1 MSKLLVGRYELV
13 EKIGEGGM
21 AVVYKAK
28 DRLLNRFVAVKILRP
43 ECTKD
48 AQFVDSFRAESQAAA
63 GLQHPNI
70 ISVYDVGRE
79 GNIHFIVMELIE
91 GKSLSEIIKEEA
103 PMDYRE
109 VVRITKQVAS
119 ALSVAHKHNII
130 HRDIKPHNIM
140 MTTDGMAKLGDFGI
154 AKALSDST
162 MEETSK
168 IIGSVHYISPEQAR
182 GAYVD
187 ERSDIYSLGIVMYE
201 MLTGRVP
208 FDGDSPVQ
216 VALMHINDDITPP
229 SELVP
234 GIPPQLEKVV
244 MKATNKFQTN
254 RYASADEMLKDLD
267 SIEYVSNVMGRNAF
281 ANQQEERR
289 PQPERQPEAQERTP
303 YAAKNTKQGLSPKAR
318 RAIAAA
324 VLIALLAVIGVF
336 AVPKLLGSGGKVTVP
351 DVTDM
356 SYSEAKSTLSG
367 HGLKIKKG
375 SAIASDS
382 IDKGKV
388 AAQDPTSGEKVQK
401 GSTVTVRLSKGDSN
415 GEVPDLVGQTYDSS
429 TKDIIEAAGFN
440 LGDVT
445 YAYSD
450 SYDKG
455 EIMSQTPSGGSKASS
470 GTDIDLVVSKGAEK
484 DKSKDS
490 HENSDTVEVP
500 SVTGMS
506 VSEARSKLAAAGFN
520 VSVTYEESNL
530 TTSGQVISQSVGAG
544 SKAKKGSTVTITVS
558 KASSSENNNTNDNNN
573 TNNNSS
579 NNSNNNSSNNNS
591 ESNNSSNSGSNSSG
605 GTTDSTDSNASR
617 SAGHSSSTAAS
628 GSAAARSA
636 STSSSASASK

>member
-79 GNIHFIVMELIE
+79 GNIHFIVMELVE
-91 GKSLSEIIKEEA
+91 GKSLSEVIKEQA

-229 SELVP
+229 SELVA

-281 ANQQEERR
+281 ANQQEEQKTQR
-289 PQPERQPEAQERTP
+289 PVRNEAEDRTP
-303 YAAKNTKQGLSPKAR
+303 YTTNNKKQGFSPKAR

-336 AVPKLLGSGGKVTVP
+336 AVPKLLGSGSKVTVP

-356 SYSEAKSTLSG
+356 SYSEAKTTLSG

-388 AAQDPTSGEKVQK
+388 AAQDPTSGEKVKK

-470 GTDIDLVVSKGAEK
+470 GTDIDLVVSKGAKKE
-484 DKSKDS
+484 DKKDS
-490 HENSDTVEVP
+490 QDDSDTAEVP

-506 VSEARSKLAAAGFN
+506 VSEARSKLAAAGFS
-520 VSVTYEESNL
+520 VSVTYEESNV
-530 TTSGQVISQSVGAG
+530 TTSGQVISQSVSAG
-544 SKAKKGSTVTITVS
+544 TQEKKGSTITITVS
-558 KASSSENNNTNDNNN
+558 KASSSENNNSNNNNENNN
-573 TNNNSS
+573 TNNNST
-579 NNSNNNSSNNNS
+579 NDNENNNSSGNS
-591 ESNNSSNSGSNSSG
+591 SSG
-605 GTTDSTDSNASR
+605 GTTDSTDSNTSRSSGNSSGAASSTSAASR
-617 SAGHSSSTAAS
+617 SASSPSAAS
-628 GSAAARSA
+628 L
-636 STSSSASASK
+636 K

>member
-13 EKIGEGGM
+13 NKIGEGGM

-91 GKSLSEIIKEEA
+91 GKSLSEVIKEKA
-103 PMDYRE
+103 PMDYRD
-109 VVRITKQVAS
+109 VVHITKQVAS

-140 MTTDGMAKLGDFGI
+140 ITSDGMAKLGDFGI
-154 AKALSDST
+154 AKAISDST

-208 FDGDSPVQ
+208 FDGETPVQ
-216 VALMHINDDITPP
+216 VALMHINDNIRPP
-229 SELVP
+229 SDFVS

-244 MKATNKFQTN
+244 MKATDKFQTN
-254 RYASADEMLKDLD
+254 RYASADAMLKDLD
-267 SIEYVSNVMGRNAF
+267 SIEYVTNMMGRNAF
-281 ANQQEERR
+281 ANQMEREEPQQKQAQPVHKAAQKRPVSSSKAKTKKKGSSAKTRR
-289 PQPERQPEAQERTP
+289 IITAV
-303 YAAKNTKQGLSPKAR
+303 
-318 RAIAAA
+318 
-324 VLIALLAVIGVF
+324 VLIALLAVIGAF
-336 AVPKLLGSGGKVTVP
+336 AIPKLLTKSSTVTVP

-356 SYSEAKSTLSG
+356 SYSQAKSTLSDL
-367 HGLKIKKG
+367 GLKIAKGSSINSDDVESGRVAQQDPGEGEEVDKGTTVTVNLSKG
-375 SAIASDS
+375 SA
-382 IDKGKV
+382 
-388 AAQDPTSGEKVQK
+388 
-401 GSTVTVRLSKGDSN
+401 N
-415 GEVPDLVGQTYDSS
+415 GEVPSLVGQTYDSS
-429 TKDIIEAAGFN
+429 TKDIIEAAGFK
-440 LGDVT
+440 LGNVS

-455 EIMSQTPSGGSKASS
+455 EIMSQTPSAGSTAQKDSS
-470 GTDIDLVVSKGAEK
+470 ISLVVSKGPKESNE
-484 DKSKDS
+484 D
-490 HENSDTVEVP
+490 ENKVEVP
-500 SVTGMS
+500 SVTS
-506 VSEARSKLAAAGFN
+506 LTVSAATAKLKAAGFN
-520 VSVTYEESNL
+520 VSVTYEESNS
-530 TTSGQVISQSVGAG
+530 TTAGTVISQSVQAG
-544 SKAKKGSTVTITVS
+544 TQADKGSTITITVA
-558 KASSSENNNTNDNNN
+558 KAATDSGDDNNN
-573 TNNNSS
+573 NNNNSS
-579 NNSNNNSSNNNS
+579 D
-591 ESNNSSNSGSNSSG
+591 SGS
-605 GTTDSTDSNASR
+605 TTDDSA
-617 SAGHSSSTAAS
+617 SSST
-628 GSAAARSA
+628 RSSDKSQTQSSS
-636 STSSSASASK
+636 STSSSSKTSSSSARSSAAADN

>member
-91 GKSLSEIIKEEA
+91 GKSLSEVIKEQA

-281 ANQQEERR
+281 ANQQEERKA
-289 PQPERQPEAQERTP
+289 QPVQQDAQDRTP
-303 YAAKNTKQGLSPKAR
+303 YAAKNKKQGLSPKAR

-336 AVPKLLGSGGKVTVP
+336 AVPKLMGSGNKVTVP

-356 SYSEAKSTLSG
+356 SYSQAKTTLSG
-367 HGLKIKKG
+367 RGLKIKKG
-375 SAIASDS
+375 TSIASDS

-388 AAQDPTSGEKVQK
+388 AAQDPSSGEKVKK
-401 GSTVTVRLSKGDSN
+401 GSTVTVRLSKGNSN

-470 GTDIDLVVSKGAEK
+470 GTDIDLVVSKGAKK

-490 HENSDTVEVP
+490 QDSSDTAEVP

-506 VSEARSKLAAAGFN
+506 VSEARAKLAAAGFN

-530 TTSGQVISQSVGAG
+530 TTSGQVISQSVSAG

-558 KASSSENNNTNDNNN
+558 KASSSDNNN
-573 TNNNSS
+573 SDNNSDNS
-579 NNSNNNSSNNNS
+579 NSNNNNSNSNNS
-591 ESNNSSNSGSNSSG
+591 SSDSNNSSNSGSNSSG
-605 GTTDSTDSNASR
+605 GTTDSTDSSTSRSSGNSSSSASSSPTASR
-617 SAGHSSSTAAS
+617 SASSPSTSAAS
-628 GSAAARSA
+628 SA
-636 STSSSASASK
+636 K

>member
-28 DRLLNRFVAVKILRP
+28 DRLLNRYVAVKILRP

-91 GKSLSEIIKEEA
+91 GKSLSEIIKEQA

-109 VVRITKQVAS
+109 VVRITRQVAS

-140 MTTDGMAKLGDFGI
+140 MTSDGMAKLGDFGI

-208 FDGDSPVQ
+208 FDGDTPVQ

-234 GIPPQLEKVV
+234 EIPPALEKVV
-244 MKATNKFQTN
+244 MKATDKFQTN
-254 RYASADEMLKDLD
+254 RYASADDMLKDLD

-281 ANQQEERR
+281 ADQTD
-289 PQPERQPEAQERTP
+289 QPEVRKPRPAEKAEERTP
-303 YAAKNTKQGLSPKAR
+303 AYSTKKTRKGLSPKAR
-318 RAIAAA
+318 RTLTAA
-324 VLIALLAVIGVF
+324 VLIALLAVIG
-336 AVPKLLGSGGKVTVP
+336 AVALPKLLNSKTVAVP
-351 DVTDM
+351 NVTDM
-356 SYSEAKSTLSG
+356 SYAQAKTTLTDR
-367 HGLKIKKG
+367 GLKIKKG
-375 SAIASDS
+375 TSIASD
-382 IDKGKV
+382 DVEKGKV
-388 AAQDPTSGEKVQK
+388 AAQDPSAGDQVKK
-401 GSTVTVRLSKGDSN
+401 GTTVTVNLSKGDSN
-415 GEVPDLVGQTYDSS
+415 GEVPNLVGQTYDSS
-429 TKDIIEAAGFN
+429 TRDIIDAAGFN

-455 EIMSQTPSGGSKASS
+455 EIMSQTPSAGSKAEEGS
-470 GTDIDLVVSKGAEK
+470 DIDLVVSKGS
-484 DKSKDS
+484 KSDNNNNQN
-490 HENSDTVEVP
+490 EDEDTAEVP
-500 SVTGMS
+500 SVTGLS
-506 VSEARSKLAAAGFN
+506 VSAARAKLAAAGFS
-520 VSVTYEESNL
+520 VSVDYEESNV
-530 TTSGQVISQSVGAG
+530 TASGQVISQSVSAG

-558 KASSSENNNTNDNNN
+558 KNSSSDNNGGGDNNN
-573 TNNNSS
+573 NNN
-579 NNSNNNSSNNNS
+579 NRGDNDNSNTSDNG
-591 ESNNSSNSGSNSSG
+591 GSTEGN
-605 GTTDSTDSNASR
+605 TDSSTSR
-617 SAGHSSSTAAS
+617 SS
-628 GSAAARSA
+628 GSASSAQSSQTSRNASAAQ
-636 STSSSASASK
+636 SSASSDHA

>member
-28 DRLLNRFVAVKILRP
+28 DRLLNRYVAVKILRP

-91 GKSLSEIIKEEA
+91 GKSLSEIIKEQA

-109 VVRITKQVAS
+109 VVRITRQVAS

-140 MTTDGMAKLGDFGI
+140 MTSDGMAKLGDFGI

-208 FDGDSPVQ
+208 FDGDTPVQ

-234 GIPPQLEKVV
+234 GIPPALEKVV
-244 MKATNKFQTN
+244 MKATDKFQTN
-254 RYASADEMLKDLD
+254 RYASADDMLKDLD

-281 ANQQEERR
+281 AGQNDAPAAQK
-289 PQPERQPEAQERTP
+289 PQTVADTAEKSPV
-303 YAAKNTKQGLSPKAR
+303 YATKKKSKGLSPKAR
-318 RAIAAA
+318 RAIAAG
-324 VLIALLAVIGVF
+324 VLIALLAVLG
-336 AVPKLLGSGGKVTVP
+336 AVALPKLLNKSTVSVP
-351 DVTDM
+351 NVTDM
-356 SYSEAKSTLSG
+356 SYAQAKTTLTDR
-367 HGLKIKKG
+367 GLKIKKG
-375 SAIASDS
+375 TSIASDS
-382 IDKGKV
+382 VDKGKV
-388 AAQDPTSGEKVQK
+388 SAQDPSAGDTVKK
-401 GSTVTVRLSKGDSN
+401 GTTVTVNLSKGDSN
-415 GEVPDLVGQTYDSS
+415 GEVPNLVGQTYDSS
-429 TKDIIEAAGFN
+429 TKDIIDAAGFS

-455 EIMSQTPSGGSKASS
+455 EIMSQTPSAGSKASKGS
-470 GTDIDLVVSKGAEK
+470 DIDIVVSKGS
-484 DKSKDS
+484 KSSSD
-490 HENSDTVEVP
+490 ENKNSNEDTVTVP
-500 SVTGMS
+500 SVTGLS
-506 VSEARSKLAAAGFN
+506 VSSARAKLAAAGFN
-520 VSVTYEESNL
+520 VSVNYEESNV
-530 TTSGQVISQSVGAG
+530 TTSGQVISQSVSAG

-558 KASSSENNNTNDNNN
+558 KNSSSTDNNNTDNNN
-573 TNNNSS
+573 TNNN
-579 NNSNNNSSNNNS
+579 NNS
-591 ESNNSSNSGSNSSG
+591 NSSNSGGGNSSNSGGSTTDNGNTDSG
-605 GTTDSTDSNASR
+605 NTDSTTSSR
-617 SAGHSSSTAAS
+617 SSSGTSTAASSSTAA
-628 GSAAARSA
+628 RA
-636 STSSSASASK
+636 SSSSSSANS